1 MDNKCHQQINTKTS
15 TRTKAYFIA
24 KYIFCGVL
32 FGEYWS
38 IGYTVVRK
46 SKVGLVLGLV
56 MLLMF
61 IFYKDIMIPVRSNKN
76 EFGKYTNIISEIIV
90 IVVALLFGLYIESFL
105 R

>member
-1 MDNKCHQQINTKTS
+1 MHNNYNQQINAKTS
-15 TRTKAYFIA
+15 IRMKVYFIV
-24 KYIFCGVL
+24 KYIFCGIL

-38 IGYTVVRK
+38 IGYTVIQRSK
-46 SKVGLVLGLV
+46 SGLILGLI

-61 IFYKDIMIPVRSNKN
+61 IFYKDIMIPIRSNKN

-90 IVVALLFGLYIESFL
+90 ILVALLFGLYINNLL